1 MAAPGTLN
9 QAFVEIGFNQN
20 AANILTDPAQESM
33 TLDKLQRYNEKRV
46 KLVCASLR
54 KPGGLIAGA
63 PAPGAD
69 PNAPVPMLINPG
81 VYVST
86 DAEMNLASACYMARH
101 MTRTSRTLVAEDLTE
116 DRVVRYATY
125 QEAEIAYKDPDDKLK
140 LTKPDQDK
148 IFEFIDDWPESLALC
163 TGENGRPLSYI
174 LRGSV
179 AIPVGNDPGFG
190 EPGTVYGSMR
200 DEIASRASHA
210 APQYQLDNAKVFD
223 LLAEAVNDHKHVKL
237 QIKKFTKTKDGR
249 GAWLN
254 FTKHYRGANEIEAM
268 EAAAEKQLETL
279 VYRGEKQRYN
289 FETHVSKHIKAH
301 LDIAKAT
308 GTEVPENTK
317 VRKLLASLQHATM
330 SVGVATIRAQD
341 DLRGDFDASVNYLR
355 AFIIAND
362 VGETRTISE
371 FKSDKFNANKKRK
384 GDNDR
389 GGRGGNKKKQ
399 VTWKGLDR
407 FYPPKEWWALPQTE
421 RDAVLKAR
429 SNRQVSA
436 THSESVESGKTG
448 ETPLKPS
455 IKTSQRTKE

>member
-9 QAFVEIGFNQN
+9 EAFVEIGFNQN
-20 AANILTDPAQESM
+20 AANILTDPAQEGM
-33 TLDKLQRYNEKRV
+33 TLEKLQRYNDKRV

-54 KPGGLIAGA
+54 KPGGLIAGVPVA
-63 PAPGAD
+63 RAD

-101 MTRTSRTLVAEDLTE
+101 FTRTSRILLAEDLTE
-116 DRVVRYATY
+116 NRVVQYATY
-125 QEAEIAYKDPDDKLK
+125 QEAEIAYKDPEDKLK
-140 LTKPDQDK
+140 LMKPDQDK

-163 TGENGRPLSYI
+163 TGENGQRLSYI
-174 LRGSV
+174 LRTSE
-179 AIPVGNDPGFG
+179 AITVGNDPGFG
-190 EPGTVYGSMR
+190 EQGTQYGSMR
-200 DEIASRASHA
+200 DEIAARASHA

-223 LLAEAVNDHKHVKL
+223 MLADAINDHKHVKL

-249 GAWLN
+249 SAWLN
-254 FTKHYRGANEIEAM
+254 FTKRYRGSNEIEAM
-268 EAAAEKQLETL
+268 EAAAEKQLDTL

-308 GTEVPENTK
+308 GTEVPEKTK
-317 VRKLLASLQHATM
+317 VRKLLMSLQHATM

-362 VGETRTISE
+362 VGENRSISE
-371 FKSDKFNANKKRK
+371 VKSDKFNGKKRK
-384 GDNDR
+384 GADNDR
-389 GGRGGNKKKQ
+389 GGKGGNKKKQ
-399 VTWKGLDR
+399 VSWKGLDR
-407 FYPPKEWWALPQTE
+407 FYPPKEWWALPQAE

-429 SNRQVSA
+429 ANRQVSA
-436 THSESVESGKTG
+436 AQSDSVDSGKTG
-448 ETPLKPS
+448 ETSAKS
-455 IKTSQRTKE
+455 AIKTSQRNKE